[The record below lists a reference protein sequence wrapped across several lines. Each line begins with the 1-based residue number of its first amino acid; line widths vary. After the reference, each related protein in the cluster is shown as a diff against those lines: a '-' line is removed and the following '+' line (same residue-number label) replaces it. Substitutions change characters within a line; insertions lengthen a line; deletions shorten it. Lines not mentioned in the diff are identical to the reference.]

1 MLKLRALTVPEIRK
15 CEELCN
21 FTEAEMKYFKLK
33 TKDKSNIQIAHAL
46 HVSESQVSNLS
57 RRVRA
62 KIKKV
67 L

>member
-1 MLKLRALTVPEIRK
+1 MFKLRELTVPEIRK

-33 TKDKSNIQIAHAL
+33 ASDKSNIQIAHDL
-46 HVSESQVSNLS
+46 HISESQVSNLS
-57 RRVRA
+57 RRVRT